1 MEKGFITLQEYYERS
16 GVRKTP
22 DFAKDILVTIRDGE
36 GNPSQPRKDQCAGLN
51 LSLRFNR
58 FGLYD
63 DPGVGKTV
71 ISQAYGI
78 YRVWEG
84 NKCLVLMP
92 PVLLYQFLDSFT
104 ETYPGIENHL
114 TFHVFDEDPLERE
127 ILEGQWNETGWPDIL
142 CMTPQLFYK
151 YYAQLKTIYSV
162 LIADE
167 VHKYL
172 TSAEAGT
179 YKRIMHFLGGW
190 NDSAALLMTGTPIGN
205 LLTQAYGLTK
215 LTYPAAYFDYQQFE
229 RQHCVY
235 TTVKFNEPKQLKSG
249 KTQSSIRKLTGY
261 KNVAKLEEN
270 LYKHARRVIKEDV
283 LSLTEPAIDVV
294 PIRLYPEHQR
304 LYETLSK
311 QRILELGNDEI
322 FTALQ
327 DQALRQAILQLISSP
342 HKYAPEDAKIRNAP
356 LEALDAL
363 IEERGDSEK
372 VIVFANYL
380 ETAETLKKHLKKLNP
395 AILNGSVNNKEK
407 EKEKF
412 LHDPTCKVLI
422 AHPNSAGVG
431 LNLQSV
437 CNFVIFFEPCST
449 PGDFK
454 QAFERVYRGGQLNKV
469 VVKILKVLHTGSV
482 KSIENMMRKA
492 TDIQMVNRDRV
503 SMLNY
508 ISG

>member
-1 MEKGFITLQEYYERS
+1 MELITLDEYYRRS
-16 GVRKTP
+16 GVRETP
-22 DFAKDILVTIRDGE
+22 EFSKDMLVTIYDGE

-51 LSLRFNR
+51 LALRYNR

-71 ISQAYGI
+71 ISQAYAI

-104 ETYPGIENHL
+104 ETYPGIQNHL
-114 TFHVFDEDPLERE
+114 TFHVFDQDPLERE
-127 ILEGQWNETGWPDIL
+127 SLELEWGEDNWPDIL
-142 CMTPQLFYK
+142 CMTPQLFFK
-151 YYAQLKTIYSV
+151 YYSKLKGMYSV

-179 YKRIMHFLGGW
+179 YKRIQHFLGGW
-190 NDSAALLMTGTPIGN
+190 NDTAALLMTGTPLGN

-229 RQHCVY
+229 RQHCVF
-235 TTVKFNEPKQLKSG
+235 TNVQLKEPKVMKNG
-249 KTQSSIRKLTGY
+249 KTQTSIRKLTGY

-283 LSLTEPAIDVV
+283 LSLKEPAIEVV

-304 LYETLSK
+304 LYETLAK
-311 QRILELGNDEI
+311 QRILEMGNDEI

-342 HKYAPEDAKIRNAP
+342 HKYAPEDAKIRNAA
-356 LEALDAL
+356 LEALDDL
-363 IEERGDSEK
+363 IEEKGDSEK

-380 ETAETLKKHLKKLNP
+380 ETAETLEKHLKKLNP
-395 AILNGSVNNKEK
+395 AILNGSISNKEK
-407 EKEKF
+407 EKQKF
-412 LHDPTCKVLI
+412 LNDPTCKVLI

-437 CNFVIFFEPCST
+437 CNYVIFFEPCST

-454 QAFERVYRGGQLNKV
+454 QAFERTYRGGQLNKV
-469 VVKILKVLHTGSV
+469 VVKILKVLHTGSA
-482 KSIENMMRKA
+482 KSIDNMFRKA
-492 TDIQMVNRDRV
+492 SDIQMVNRDRV

-508 ISG
+508 IAG